1 MRVILFSFLLLG
13 TSAYAE
19 VYQCQV
25 NGKTLF
31 QSKPC
36 SGTLGITVG
45 DRIKENEAKNEGRP
59 KYEAE
64 YRHYYDSLPSPVIGM
79 STKDAEK
86 TKWGRP
92 DNIYKSR
99 SSRNNTETWYF
110 RNKDVYYDRRELVFR
125 DGKLAEIRE

>member
-1 MRVILFSFLLLG
+1 MKIILFSLLLLG

-25 NGKTLF
+25 NGKTIF

-36 SGTLGITVG
+36 SGNLGTTVG
-45 DRIKENEAKNEGRP
+45 ERIKENEAKNEGRP

-64 YRHYYDSLPSPVIGM
+64 YRHYYDSLPNPVIGM
-79 STKDAEK
+79 TTKEAEK

-92 DNIYKSR
+92 YNIYKSKYLKDT
-99 SSRNNTETWYF
+99 TETWYF
-110 RNKDVYYDRRELVFR
+110 RNDDYYQRRELKFR
-125 DGKLAEIRE
+125 NGQLIEIRE